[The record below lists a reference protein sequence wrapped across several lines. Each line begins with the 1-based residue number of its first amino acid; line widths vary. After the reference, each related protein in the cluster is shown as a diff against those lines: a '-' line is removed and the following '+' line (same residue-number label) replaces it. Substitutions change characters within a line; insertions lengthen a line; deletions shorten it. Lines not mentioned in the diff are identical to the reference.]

1 MNYLFGPRIEMIV
14 YQQWEGEW
22 VFSKHL
28 AFGFNAEKVVVK
40 TGHGHLVSC
49 SLLEEPLLLS

>member
-1 MNYLFGPRIEMIV
+1 MIV

-22 VFSKHL
+22 VFSEHL

-40 TGHGHLVSC
+40 TGHNHLGSC

>member
-1 MNYLFGPRIEMIV
+1 MIV
-14 YQQWEGEW
+14 YQLWEGEW

-40 TGHGHLVSC
+40 TGHDQLVIC